1 MNIFMRFSE
10 GKAKALTLSY
20 DDGVIQD
27 KRLIDILKP
36 HGIKATFNINSGLFA
51 DKDVID
57 SGRMSLEQAKKLYIN
72 SGHEIAIHSVT
83 HPFLERLPL
92 PIAIDKVLQDR
103 KNLEKIFGGVIR
115 GMAYP
120 FGTYSDSLI
129 EALKNM
135 GIAYSRTVISTHDFR
150 IPIDWLRLTATC
162 HHKDS
167 VLPELTE
174 KFIKTNPNSERFNR
188 QPLLFYLWGHS
199 YEFDNDNNWNVIE
212 EFAQKIGNSE
222 DIWYATNI
230 EIYDYIEAYNN
241 LKFSVN
247 GNTVYN
253 PSAKTIWFEK
263 NGVLHKIESNKV
275 QTISLEE

>member
-1 MNIFMRFSE
+1 MNIFMRFPN

-27 KRLIDILKP
+27 KRLIDVLKP
-36 HGIKATFNINSGLFA
+36 YGIKATFNINSGMFA
-51 DKDVID
+51 DEESFGNK
-57 SGRMSLEQAKKLYIN
+57 RMSEKKARELYTCTD
-72 SGHEIAIHSVT
+72 HEVAVHSLT
-83 HPFLERLPL
+83 HPFLEKLPL
-92 PIAIDKVLQDR
+92 PIAVDEVLQDR
-103 KNLEKIFGGVIR
+103 KNLEDIFGGVIR

-120 FGTYSDSLI
+120 FGRYSDSLI
-129 EALKNM
+129 EALKKI
-135 GIAYSRTVISTHDFR
+135 GIAYSRTTISTHDFR
-150 IPIDWLRLTATC
+150 IPTDWLRLTATC

-167 VLPELTE
+167 ALPELTE
-174 KFIKTNPNSERFNR
+174 KFIKSNPESERLIR

-212 EFAQKIGNSE
+212 EFAQKIGNRE

-241 LKFSVN
+241 LRFSVD

-253 PSAKTIWFEK
+253 PSGKSVWFDK
-263 NGVLHKIESNKV
+263 NGRTYCVDVNETKHLI
-275 QTISLEE
+275 